1 MQYPARRWTILLLLY
16 SSLVVGWLGFARWGP
31 PAIIVAAHEG
41 RSIPFL
47 NQTVRGSTSPP
58 PIELVFQRW
67 WNFARG
73 AALAILLHLLIVF
86 FIDLLNRRKGA
97 STDDRLMRVERW
109 TDRLFIVL
117 ALVFLGV
124 TVYAGGIQDYYF
136 YLAMWHGVLNRGD
149 PWAITQGAFGTY
161 PMNAYGPLF
170 NVLAIPAWINPLL
183 PKLLFADAYLAFA
196 VWLIKDGAGRRRS
209 AWEKFT
215 LFAWLFNPYVWIEIP
230 CFGHFDVLVGLCCV
244 AAVAARACGRDVRSG
259 VCLGL
264 GALIKFM
271 PIVLLPFLALDRP
284 RYRYRLL
291 GTAVGIVAAGFLVSV
306 LIWGSSTFRPVLFAA
321 ERTSQHLSIFRF
333 LKGRNS
339 PLRLIGLRE
348 DLDRLAGPVML
359 LALLRAWL
367 WFRRNQIHV
376 IPASVLAILIL
387 VSLYPVGFPQ
397 YQMVLFLLSSF
408 WVTRE
413 TPVIPNRAFLL
424 FALVCHFAWLSFFVV
439 FESISNIDNYNMQEW
454 IGLPTFILECLLGW
468 AIVRSAI
475 ARAGGLDEGQDAT
488 ALAALG

>member
-16 SSLVVGWLGFARWGP
+16 GSLVAGWLGFARWGA

-47 NQTVRGSTSPP
+47 NLSVRGSNSPP

-67 WNFARG
+67 WSFARA
-73 AALAILLHLLIVF
+73 AALAVLLHLSIIF
-86 FIDLLNRRKGA
+86 FIDFLNRRSVA
-97 STDDRLMRVERW
+97 PTDDRLMRVERW
-109 TDRLFIVL
+109 TDSLFIVL
-117 ALVFLGV
+117 ALAFLGV
-124 TVYAGGIQDYYF
+124 TVYAGAIQDYYF

-170 NVLAIPAWINPLL
+170 NVLAIPAWIDPLL
-183 PKLLFADAYLAFA
+183 PKLLFALAYLAFA
-196 VWLIKDGAGRRRS
+196 VWLVKDGAGRRLS

-244 AAVAARACGRDVRSG
+244 AAVAARACRRDVRSG
-259 VCLGL
+259 VSLGL

-271 PIVLLPFLALDRP
+271 PLVLLPFLVLDRP

-291 GTAVGIVAAGFLVSV
+291 GAAVGIVAAGFLVSV

-339 PLRLIGLRE
+339 PLRLFGLHE
-348 DLDRLAGPVML
+348 DLDMLAGPVML
-359 LALLRAWL
+359 VALFRAWL
-367 WFRRNQIHV
+367 WARRNQIHV
-376 IPASVLAILIL
+376 MPSSVLAILIM

-397 YQMVLFLLSSF
+397 YQMVVFLLSSY

-413 TPVIPNRAFLL
+413 TPAIPNRRFLL

-439 FESISNIDNYNMQEW
+439 FESIYNIDDYNMQEW
-454 IGLPTFILECLLGW
+454 IGLPTFILEWLLAW

-475 ARAGGLDEGQDAT
+475 AGTGDSEKGRAAPIQ
-488 ALAALG
+488 AALG